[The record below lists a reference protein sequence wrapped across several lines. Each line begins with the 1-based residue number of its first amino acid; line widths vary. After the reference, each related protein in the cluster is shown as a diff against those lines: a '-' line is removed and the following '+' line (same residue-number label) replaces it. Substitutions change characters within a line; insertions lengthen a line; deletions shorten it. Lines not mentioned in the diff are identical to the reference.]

1 MNAIGQPISR
11 LEGRLKTNGAA
22 RYTADL
28 PIADVVHGVIVQSTI
43 ANGRTVSIDTGAA
56 EKAPGVLAVFTH
68 RNLPRMN
75 STPKP
80 WSHLHPHGQS
90 YLPLQ
95 DDEIHYAGQPVA
107 VVIAESRDQAAHAG
121 TLIKMDYD
129 SRPPVVFSPA
139 MAKDA

>member
-11 LEGRLKTNGAA
+11 LEGRLKTTGAA

-28 PIADVVHGVIVQSTI
+28 PIADVLHGVIVQSTI
-43 ANGRTVSIDTGAA
+43 ANGRTVSIDTRAA

-75 STPKP
+75 PTPKP

-95 DDEIHYAGQPVA
+95 DDEIHYTGQPIA
-107 VVIAESRDQAAHAG
+107 LVIAKTLDQATHAG
-121 TLIKMDYD
+121 TLIKVTYD
-129 SRPPVVFSPA
+129 AQQPVVFGPQ
-139 MAKDA
+139 